1 MFERAGNGVADSD
14 RPEPHRQANAE
25 RPESKSEQPNMTLT
39 ADTMNSMSVMPDIP
53 RLDIAFLLAQLG
65 HYAAER
71 YTARIAELELTPPQA
86 GILRAIAGEPG
97 RSQQALSEQLGLLP
111 SRVVAFIDDLER
123 RGLLQRRR
131 NPGDRR
137 LYALYL
143 TEQGEAL
150 MTDLAA
156 LSDAHELE
164 ITEGLSEE
172 QRSQLGHLLATLAER
187 QQPHSPHP
195 AYSSTSR
202 ARH

>member
-1 MFERAGNGVADSD
+1 MFEPAGGGSADSD
-14 RPEPHRQANAE
+14 RPEPHRQAHAE
-25 RPESKSEQPNMTLT
+25 RPEPNSEQPNMTLT
-39 ADTMNSMSVMPDIP
+39 ADTMNRMSAMSNVPKF
-53 RLDIAFLLAQLG
+53 DIAFLLAQLG
-65 HYAAER
+65 HHSAER

-143 TEQGEAL
+143 TEHGDAL
-150 MTDLAA
+150 MSELAT
-156 LSDAHELE
+156 LSDAHESE
-164 ITEGLSEE
+164 ITEGLSEQ
-172 QRSQLGHLLATLAER
+172 QRTQLGELLAALAER
-187 QQPHSPHP
+187 QQLRSAHP
-195 AYSSTSR
+195 AYSSIGR
-202 ARH
+202 GRH